1 MSGLRSNID
10 GGGYQKILAFE
21 NDGTQFNAEPL
32 QDTDFDG
39 NGDGAPITS
48 TFTEFSGAIPG
59 TGTSMDLRITTHLD
73 SGDED
78 VAFDLLKIDGA
89 TPPLFEE
96 DFETDGSGVRYTA
109 SEECTDGSGDFF
121 TRTDG
126 SNIGSFVEYFSPSNT
141 WYWAAMDT
149 DGTPE
154 CNSAIQTI
162 TWTGIDISGKVD
174 LTFSGLFAEDDDG
187 TNQDWDNNDYVWVEV
202 EHRWGWLPKDPGL

>member
-1 MSGLRSNID
+1 MILRRNKIAMIC
-10 GGGYQKILAFE
+10 ILAAVLVFSLAVF
-21 NDGTQFNAEPL
+21 QPA
-32 QDTDFDG
+32 
-39 NGDGAPITS
+39 AAASPI
-48 TFTEFSGAIPG
+48 
-59 TGTSMDLRITTHLD
+59 
-73 SGDED
+73 
-78 VAFDLLKIDGA
+78 
-89 TPPLFEE
+89 FEE
-96 DFETDGSGVRYTA
+96 DFETDGSGVRYTV

-187 TNQDWDNNDYVWVEV
+187 TNQDWDDNDYVWVEV
-202 EHRWGWLPKDPGL
+202 EHRWGWLPKNPGL